1 MDRNHEL
8 AMEGPSDDE
17 DEDENAKEYKDEDL
31 NDWDLD
37 DLDVVENMLEE
48 ERKGKAIVE
57 EEQNQ
62 PPLGDNPNPQLI
74 STDKWGFYKPEDLKS
89 DLSISDAK
97 LALGWTHWPQ
107 TPFTPAEVSIPSS
120 ISMSRLTLTL
130 HLTR

>member
-37 DLDVVENMLEE
+37 DLDVVEKLLEQ
-48 ERKGKAIVE
+48 A
-57 EEQNQ
+57 QNQ
-62 PPLGDNPNPQLI
+62 PPLGDPNPQLI
-74 STDKWGFYKPEDLKS
+74 STDKWGLYKPEDLKS

-97 LALGWTHWPQ
+97 LALGMTHWPQ